1 MLNKIEKMI
10 VPLLAGAAKT
20 LIISMPIRTC
30 GVEGF
35 ADACKMDICE
45 IIHTF
50 DDKIVTEPLNIRGG
64 FI

>member
-10 VPLLAGAAKT
+10 VPLLAGSTKNLVIFDA
-20 LIISMPIRTC
+20 IRTC